1 MRPIQDIQV
10 VNYCRPYIVPLSSNL
25 QVLRQRSMVISGKES
40 VGQCGRQHS
49 VRKQSLVLLEIQIA
63 LAVIW
68 VPMGKA
74 LTHKKTLKQT
84 VEGST

>member
-10 VNYCRPYIVPLSSNL
+10 VNYCRPYILPLSSNL
-25 QVLRQRSMVISGKES
+25 QVLRQRSMVISEKES
-40 VGQCGRQHS
+40 VEQCGRQHS
-49 VRKQSLVLLEIQIA
+49 VRKQSLVLAIQIA
-63 LAVIW
+63 LAVIR